1 MVSEQRRGKRY
12 LITGI
17 SGFVAGHYL
26 EYLARHVPDARV
38 IGVDINPPEL
48 SFLGSSFKNNI
59 EFHQNSL
66 LDQASIKDII
76 AGSPPDYIV
85 HLASF
90 SSVAFSWKEP
100 VPCFVNNTNI
110 FLNVIDAVRKAGI
123 TPRILSV
130 GSSEEYGAVDK
141 KNIPLKEDAPLNP
154 ASPYAVARVS
164 QEMVSRIY
172 SRGYGLPIICTRS
185 FNHIGPRQREI
196 FAVSSFAKQAAEAK
210 KGIRNHILCGDID
223 IIRDFIDVRDAV
235 RAYDILLQRGTAGE
249 VYNVCSGQ
257 GHSLSEIIEMLKN
270 IAGLDMTVLKDP
282 SLIRPVDNPMII
294 GSCDKLKKEVSFS
307 MSYDIKDSLADV
319 LAYWEDHV

>member
-1 MVSEQRRGKRY
+1 
-12 LITGI
+12 
-17 SGFVAGHYL
+17 
-26 EYLARHVPDARV
+26 
-38 IGVDINPPEL
+38 VD
-48 SFLGSSFKNNI
+48 
-59 EFHQNSL
+59 
-66 LDQASIKDII
+66 
-76 AGSPPDYIV
+76 
-85 HLASF
+85 
-90 SSVAFSWKEP
+90 
-100 VPCFVNNTNI
+100 
-110 FLNVIDAVRKAGI
+110 R
-123 TPRILSV
+123 
-130 GSSEEYGAVDK
+130 

-270 IAGLDMTVLKDP
+270 IAGLDMTVRKDP